1 MSRRFNIIVT
11 VVISAI
17 FLGLTSVFW
26 QSYVR
31 FGEAC
36 KDFGLSAAYYFCEL
50 FGIDYSFTPTVTE
63 YSDVLQ
69 WEILLPSDWAGF
81 TASAKEYFAL
91 LIGGENFAGYWA
103 KVGDVMLVAAKVI
116 AVLLPCVIVLILVI
130 YRMYRQ
136 GNTKHNQDTKPLKI
150 FKWLARWTYQP
161 VKRAVLSYRDY
172 LSEHKGIWVCW
183 IILWVFHLNLAS
195 IVTGFFAYYFYFVL
209 SFDVGN
215 LYVQVCKLFID
226 LQVIFRH
233 FPWWSIVTVCW
244 LLFNR
249 WRKNIALNRL
259 RHFEAR
265 NCGFINELPIV
276 SMACGSMGKRKTTLI
291 TDMVLS
297 QEVMFRQK
305 ALEILQNS
313 DMKFPYFPW
322 IKFEDELRR
331 CMEHGTVYNL
341 ASVKTWV
348 ALKRQR
354 FARHR
359 NIHWQIYSYELERY
373 GDTFDDA
380 LKVNGLFEVLETY
393 AMAYFI
399 YVLESSLIVANY
411 SIRTDNRML
420 DNGNF
425 PLWLVDF
432 FPKNR
437 RLESRHAHI
446 LDFDVLRLGKK
457 VLENNPR
464 AGSFEFGVVAITEIG
479 KERGNNLELREI
491 KKGSE
496 DTNQKNDLFNSW
508 LKMCRH
514 SATVDNFPFIKV
526 FTDEQRPESWGAD
539 ARDLADI
546 INIASCG
553 ELRLALPFYTI
564 EEMISEW
571 AFNRFMRLYEDFRFR
586 RGDNTLLVHIL
597 KNFVAW
603 FWRRNL
609 RIYNRFGYSVLKIEK
624 ERGTMDGKT
633 ENKKY
638 YLMNAKIYAKRF
650 STDCFSDYFNELARR
665 SHVGLMDYLEYAT
678 EKASVAELRA
688 QNSYFI
694 NLLYGGNPLKN
705 VRSIRMAVI
714 TSPFAPQ
721 RGAAECAGSRLPKN
735 RSSSRRY
742 VRSRHRR

>member
-1 MSRRFNIIVT
+1 MRKRFNIAVT
-11 VVISAI
+11 VIISLA
-17 FLGLTSVFW
+17 FVALGAVFW
-26 QSYVR
+26 QSYVQ

-36 KDFGLSAAYYFCEL
+36 RDFGLSVAYYFCVL
-50 FGIDYSFTPTVTE
+50 IGIDYSFTPTVTE
-63 YSDVLQ
+63 YSEVLQ
-69 WEILLPSDWAGF
+69 WEIFLPSDLEGF
-81 TASAKEYFAL
+81 TSSAGNFFSL
-91 LIGGENFAGYWA
+91 LINGENFASYWSAVGNVMVVVA
-103 KVGDVMLVAAKVI
+103 KII
-116 AVLLPCVIVLILVI
+116 AILLPCVLVLWLVLW
-130 YRMYRQ
+130 RMYRH
-136 GNTKHNQDTKPLKI
+136 GNIDHNRDTVPLKV
-150 FKWLARWTYQP
+150 FKRLARWTYQP
-161 VKRAVLSYRDY
+161 IKRAILSYRDY
-172 LSEHKGIWVCW
+172 LSGHRAVWVCW
-183 IILWVFHLNLAS
+183 IVLWVFHLNGAS
-195 IVTGFFAYYFYFVL
+195 VVMGFLAYYFYFVL
-209 SFDVGN
+209 SFDVAN

-249 WRKNIALNRL
+249 WRKRIALNRL

-276 SMACGSMGKRKTTLI
+276 SMSCGSMGKKKTTLI

-297 QEVMFRQK
+297 QEAMFRQK
-305 ALEILQNS
+305 ALSILQQN

-322 IKFEDELRR
+322 IAFEDELRR

-354 FARHR
+354 FARHH
-359 NIHWQIYSYELERY
+359 NVHWQIYGYELQRY
-373 GDTFDDA
+373 GETFDDA
-380 LKVNGLFEVLETY
+380 LKVSELFEVLETY

-399 YVLESSLIVANY
+399 YVIQSSLIVANY
-411 SIRTDNRML
+411 SIRTDNALM

-425 PLWLVDF
+425 PLWLTDF
-432 FPKNR
+432 FPKR
-437 RLESRHAHI
+437 RRDCSRHAHI
-446 LDFDVLRLGKK
+446 LDFDVLRLGRKI
-457 VLENNPR
+457 LENNPR

-479 KERGNNLELREI
+479 KERGNNLELKEV
-491 KKGSE
+491 KKGAES
-496 DTNQKNDLFNSW
+496 TNQKNDLFNSW

-539 ARDLADI
+539 ARDLCDVLY
-546 INIASCG
+546 INSCG
-553 ELRLALPFYTI
+553 EMRLSLPLYTI

-571 AFNRFMRLYEDFRFR
+571 AFNRFMQLYEDFRFS

-597 KNFVAW
+597 KSIIAW
-603 FWRRNL
+603 LWRRNL
-609 RIYNRFGYSVLKIEK
+609 RIYNRFGYSILKIEK

-650 STDCFSDYFNELARR
+650 STDCFSDYFNDMAKK
-665 SHVGLMDYLEYAT
+665 SKTGLMDYIEYVT
-678 EKASVAELRA
+678 EKATVDELKM

-694 NLLYGGNPLKN
+694 NSLYGNAGN
-705 VRSIRMAVI
+705 
-714 TSPFAPQ
+714 
-721 RGAAECAGSRLPKN
+721 GSA
-735 RSSSRRY
+735 
-742 VRSRHRR
+742 

>member
-1 MSRRFNIIVT
+1 MSRRFNIAVT
-11 VVISAI
+11 VIISLA
-17 FLGLTSVFW
+17 FVALGAVFW

-31 FGEAC
+31 FAESC
-36 KDFGLSAAYYFCEL
+36 RDFGLSVAYYFCEL
-50 FGIDYSFTPTVTE
+50 IGIDYFFTPTVKE
-63 YSDVLQ
+63 YSEVLQ
-69 WEILLPSDWAGF
+69 WEILLPSDFDGF
-81 TASAKEYFAL
+81 TASAGNFFSL
-91 LIGGENFAGYWA
+91 LIDGENFASYWSA
-103 KVGDVMLVAAKVI
+103 VGNVMLVVAKVI
-116 AVLLPCVIVLILVI
+116 AVLLPCILVLWLVLW
-130 YRMYRQ
+130 RMYRH
-136 GNTKHNQDTKPLKI
+136 GNTDHNRDTVPLKV
-150 FKWLARWTYQP
+150 FKRLARWTYQP
-161 VKRAVLSYRDY
+161 IKRAILSYRDY
-172 LSEHKGIWVCW
+172 LSGHRAVWVCW
-183 IILWVFHLNLAS
+183 IVLWVFHLNGAS
-195 IVTGFFAYYFYFVL
+195 VVMGFLAYYFYFVL
-209 SFDVGN
+209 SFDVAN

-226 LQVIFRH
+226 LQVIFRN

-249 WRKNIALNRL
+249 WRKRIALNRL

-276 SMACGSMGKRKTTLI
+276 SMSCGSMGRKKTTLI

-305 ALEILQNS
+305 ALSILQQN

-322 IKFEDELRR
+322 IAFEDELRA

-348 ALKRQR
+348 ALKQSR
-354 FARHR
+354 FARHK
-359 NIHWQIYSYELERY
+359 NVHWQIYGYELHRY
-373 GDTFDDA
+373 GGTFDDA
-380 LKVNGLFEVLETY
+380 LKVNGLFDVLETY
-393 AMAYFI
+393 AQAYFI

-411 SIRTDNRML
+411 SIRTDNTIL

-425 PLWLVDF
+425 PLWLTDF
-432 FPKNR
+432 FPKHR

-457 VLENNPR
+457 VLDNNPK

-479 KERGNNLELREI
+479 KERGNNLELKEV
-491 KKGSE
+491 KKGAE

-546 INIASCG
+546 LYINSCG
-553 ELRLALPFYTI
+553 DMRLTLPFYTI

-571 AFNRFMRLYEDFRFR
+571 AFNRFIRLYEDFRFR
-586 RGDNTLLVHIL
+586 RGDNTLLVHIF
-597 KNFVAW
+597 KSITAW
-603 FWRRNL
+603 LWRRNL
-609 RIYNRFGYSVLKIEK
+609 RIYNRFGYSILKIEK

-650 STDCFSDYFNELARR
+650 STDCFSDYFNDMAKR
-665 SHVGLMDYLEYAT
+665 SKTGLMDYIEYVT
-678 EKASVAELRA
+678 EKATVDELKM

-694 NLLYGGNPLKN
+694 NSLYGNAGN
-705 VRSIRMAVI
+705 
-714 TSPFAPQ
+714 
-721 RGAAECAGSRLPKN
+721 GSA
-735 RSSSRRY
+735 
-742 VRSRHRR
+742 

>member
-1 MSRRFNIIVT
+1 MSRRFNIVVT
-11 VVISAI
+11 IVISAI
-17 FLGLTSVFW
+17 FLGLTAIFW

-36 KDFGLSAAYYFCEL
+36 RDFGLSVAYYFCEL
-50 FGIDYSFTPTVTE
+50 IGIDYSFTPTVTE
-63 YSDVLQ
+63 YSGVLQ
-69 WEILLPSDWAGF
+69 WEILLPDDWNGF

-91 LIGGENFAGYWA
+91 LINGENFAGYWA

-116 AVLLPCVIVLILVI
+116 AVLLPCFIVLLLVI

-136 GNTKHNQDTKPLKI
+136 GNTKHNQDTKLLRA
-150 FKWLARWTYQP
+150 FKAISKYTYQP
-161 VKRAVLSYRDY
+161 VKRAVLCYREY
-172 LSEHKGIWVCW
+172 LSEHKGVWVCW
-183 IILWVFHLNLAS
+183 IVLWVFHLNLAS
-195 IVTGFFAYYFYFVL
+195 VVMGFFAYYFYFVL
-209 SFDVGN
+209 SFDVAN
-215 LYVQVCKLFID
+215 LYVQACKLVID

-233 FPWWSIVTVCW
+233 FPWWSLATVAW
-244 LLFNR
+244 LIFNR
-249 WRKNIALNRL
+249 WRKKIALNRL
-259 RHFEAR
+259 RHYEAR

-305 ALEILQNS
+305 ALEILQNN

-322 IKFEDELRR
+322 IKFEDELRA

-354 FARHR
+354 FARHH
-359 NIHWQIYSYELERY
+359 NVHWQIYGYELGRY
-373 GDTFDDA
+373 GDAFDDA
-380 LKVNGLFEVLETY
+380 LKVSGLFEVLETY

-411 SIRTDNRML
+411 SIRTDNRIL

-425 PLWLVDF
+425 PLWLTDF
-432 FPKNR
+432 FPKCR
-437 RLESRHAHI
+437 RDCSRHAHI
-446 LDFDVLRLGKK
+446 LDFDVLRLGRK

-479 KERGNNLELREI
+479 KERGNNLELKEV
-491 KKGSE
+491 KKGAE

-564 EEMISEW
+564 EEMLSEW

-586 RGDNTLLVHIL
+586 RGDNTLLVHIF
-597 KNFVAW
+597 KSVVAC

-638 YLMNAKIYAKRF
+638 YLMNAKIYAQRF
-650 STDCFSDYFNELARR
+650 STDCFSDYFNDLARR

-694 NLLYGGNPLKN
+694 NLLYGGTP
-705 VRSIRMAVI
+705 
-714 TSPFAPQ
+714 
-721 RGAAECAGSRLPKN
+721 
-735 RSSSRRY
+735 
-742 VRSRHRR
+742 